1 MLLFQSFLLLRD
13 FVLQGSVTARV
24 CSIGKEGWKG
34 IRWIDKRAD
43 SFEPLIIYSLPI
55 AGNKVPTK
63 IDLTSMH
70 FADISFGQ
78 CGNAPPKKDRFDLLN
93 QAFLEQFREVFNA
106 HYYKSYTSNLLD
118 ILYILFIHIS
128 LLCVLYTNVPIFPL
142 GAFWSR
148 PPRSCKR
155 PCVNWKLLK
164 FNWRQGEP
172 QLPTRLVGWL
182 VGSDFWSYVI
192 FLP

>member
-1 MLLFQSFLLLRD
+1 
-13 FVLQGSVTARV
+13 
-24 CSIGKEGWKG
+24 
-34 IRWIDKRAD
+34 
-43 SFEPLIIYSLPI
+43 
-55 AGNKVPTK
+55 
-63 IDLTSMH
+63 MH

-142 GAFWSR
+142 GAF
-148 PPRSCKR
+148 
-155 PCVNWKLLK
+155 
-164 FNWRQGEP
+164 
-172 QLPTRLVGWL
+172 
-182 VGSDFWSYVI
+182 
-192 FLP
+192 